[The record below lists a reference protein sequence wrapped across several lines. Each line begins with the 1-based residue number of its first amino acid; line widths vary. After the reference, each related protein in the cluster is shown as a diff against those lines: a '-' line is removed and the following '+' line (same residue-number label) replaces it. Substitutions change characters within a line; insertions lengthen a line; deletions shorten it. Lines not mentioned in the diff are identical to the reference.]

1 MRTIQEFEERA
12 HKEFAARQ
20 IIAFVHS
27 YASTD
32 RRHGHSIEKG
42 AEP

>member
-1 MRTIQEFEERA
+1 MCTIQKFEERA
-12 HKEFAARQ
+12 HKEFATSQ
-20 IIAFVHS
+20 ILVFVHS

-32 RRHGHSIEKG
+32 RCHGHSIEKG